1 MQYASSLLGNTRKWE
16 DRYEILGDDII
27 IFNDNL
33 ASKYLELMEHF
44 GVPINAT
51 KSVVSVGGR
60 EVVEYAKRTSI
71 KGVDVSPL
79 SWKMFLAQ
87 DTFNGR
93 LAITQHLA
101 SKGLAKVNR
110 LFNII
115 LANSKWDTRP
125 LKDEYS
131 MLALLTSYAKS
142 GLLPLEFLLRLITS
156 QETLKVVKTG
166 TVDFIK
172 FDLNQAR
179 RIADYLLTHKDVPWD
194 LLPPVTSSMGVQ
206 ET

>member
-179 RIADYLLTHKDVPWD
+179 RIVDYLLTHKDVP
-194 LLPPVTSSMGVQ
+194 
-206 ET
+206 